1 MTALCQQGL
10 VLEKNGET
18 AHDQQGEEFDAP
30 KRSLLVLENCLISR
44 AWLICSEIRNPHS
57 AFLPLECLLPNSV
70 TTL

>member
-30 KRSLLVLENCLISR
+30 KRLLLVPENCLISR
-44 AWLICSEIRNPHS
+44 AWLICD
-57 AFLPLECLLPNSV
+57 
-70 TTL
+70 